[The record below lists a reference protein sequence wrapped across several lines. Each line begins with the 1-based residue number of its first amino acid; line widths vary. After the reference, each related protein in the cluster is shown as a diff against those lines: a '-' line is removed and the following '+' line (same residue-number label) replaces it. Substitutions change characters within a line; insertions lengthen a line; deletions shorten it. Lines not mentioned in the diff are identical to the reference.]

1 MNEAAKVLLT
11 IVLAVCIF
19 FLLLI
24 GFARLLLWAAI
35 ELERYVRRKRG
46 RRF

>member
-11 IVLAVCIF
+11 IVLAVTIF
-19 FLLLI
+19 FLLLVTA
-24 GFARLLLWAAI
+24 ARMLIWAAM

-46 RRF
+46 RRR